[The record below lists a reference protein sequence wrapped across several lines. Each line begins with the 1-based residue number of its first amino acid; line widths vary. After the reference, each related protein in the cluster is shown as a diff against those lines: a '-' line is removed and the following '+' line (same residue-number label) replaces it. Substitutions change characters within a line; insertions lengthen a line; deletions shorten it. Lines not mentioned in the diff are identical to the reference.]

1 MTSMP
6 EEMRPL
12 GEDLA
17 RAGHT
22 VLAVRLPGH
31 GTDPRDL
38 ARVRRHDWLATV
50 EDGLGVLEPLA
61 DTVVLVGQSLGA
73 VVVLTAAARYPV
85 AGIVALSPPAEI
97 HRPHR
102 PVRPGLHAKR
112 TRRDPDFGL
121 RREADYPAY
130 AAWHTR
136 AGREMVRLHAQMLTA
151 LPEIAVP
158 ALVVSSDGDP
168 WFPCSHGRRI
178 LDRIGSADKEL
189 VALTEPG
196 HAISLDPARGDAVT
210 AIERFIARL

>member
-1 MTSMP
+1 MP

-17 RAGHT
+17 NAGHT

-38 ARVRRHDWLATV
+38 ARVRRQDWLVAV

-61 DTVVLVGQSLGA
+61 DAIVFVGQSLGA

-85 AGIVALSPPAEI
+85 AGVVALSPPAEI
-97 HRPHR
+97 PRPR
-102 PVRPGLHAKR
+102 LPVRPGLHAKG
-112 TRRDPDFGL
+112 TPRDPELGR
-121 RREADYPAY
+121 RREAEYPAY

-136 AGREMVRLHAQMLTA
+136 ARLEMARLHAEMLAA

-168 WFPCSHGRRI
+168 WSPASHGQRI
-178 LDRIGSADKEL
+178 VERIGSADKEL

-196 HAISLDPARGDAVT
+196 HAISLDPARAEAVA